1 MQVGAV
7 LVLGDCIGNDVSPQS
22 LAGKYFP
29 RAMPSFFGTPAA
41 MLDLL
46 GEPILYRIIENL
58 QRLGVGPIFLVTDD
72 ALANHAVVSDIS
84 HYRVHV
90 RSVPGERLLAAT
102 EQALASCRESG
113 ARTALVMQASAY
125 VELDVDELLTFH
137 GATGR
142 AVTFVRDHHG
152 PLGIAMVDSEFGEAL
167 LPERRTSL
175 SSPPEYLHGQY
186 ANRLSTFLELR
197 CLAQDAL
204 LQRCTIR
211 PNGSELHPGVWVAPS
226 ARLHPRVRIVN
237 PCFIGAHT
245 RLWSGVVITRGTN
258 IEHHC
263 EVDCGTV
270 VENTTVLPHTYL
282 GSGLD
287 IAHSILNRNTMVDV
301 RRAIEVE
308 IDDYSLVS
316 STSPLPRPT
325 SKPGPKTA
333 GRVTAD
339 LSRWK
344 LSDAFSAFLPNR
356 PVLSPASARFSH
368 NTAEAEPRLV
378 KAAKAGDPRA
388 A

>member
-7 LVLGDCIGNDVSPQS
+7 LVLGDCIGKDVSPQS
-22 LAGKYFP
+22 STVKYFP
-29 RAMPSFFGTPAA
+29 RTMPRFFGTPAA

-46 GEPILYRIIENL
+46 GEPVLYRITEGL
-58 QRLGVGPIFLVTDD
+58 QRVGVGPIFLVVDD
-72 ALANHAVVSDIS
+72 ALASHAVVSGIS
-84 HYRVHV
+84 HWGVHV
-90 RSVPGERLLAAT
+90 RSVPRERIRAAT
-102 EQALASCRESG
+102 EEALASCRESG
-113 ARTALVMQASAY
+113 VRTALVMQASAY

-142 AVTFVRDHHG
+142 AVTSVRDHHG
-152 PLGIAMVDSEFGEAL
+152 PLGIAMVDSEFREAL
-167 LPERRTSL
+167 LPERRTSQ
-175 SSPPEYLHGQY
+175 SPPPEYLHRQY

-197 CLAQDAL
+197 CLARDAL
-204 LQRCTIR
+204 LQRCTIQ
-211 PNGSELHPGVWVAPS
+211 PNGSELRPGVWVAPS

-245 RLWSGVVITRGTN
+245 RLSSGVVITRGTN

-270 VENTTVLPHTYL
+270 VENTTILPHTYL
-282 GSGLD
+282 GSDLD
-287 IAHSILNRNTMVDV
+287 IAHSIVNRNTMVDV

-316 STSPLPRPT
+316 STSPLPRST
-325 SKPGPKTA
+325 AKPAPMRPS
-333 GRVTAD
+333 RVTAD
-339 LSRWK
+339 LSWWK
-344 LSDAFSAFLPNR
+344 LRDAFSAFLPNR

-368 NTAEAEPRLV
+368 NPAEVEPGLV
-378 KAAKAGDPRA
+378 EVAKASDPRA